1 VASAVTTAVS
11 GDGQWRPVGPT
22 SSGTSGMYESQFVPD
37 DRYPYQTASA
47 VWIDPRL
54 LRVTLVPGLSEP
66 GGTWPQPAEVMP
78 AQFSS
83 IAAAFN
89 GGFKIQDAEGGFFL
103 NGRIAVPLR
112 SGAASLVLYSDG
124 ALDIG
129 TWGGDVAMTP
139 GVVAVL
145 QNLVPLVEGGQVA
158 ASATYYDDR
167 VWGATL
173 GGGAA
178 VARSGLGIT
187 ASGAL
192 VYVAGPA
199 LSARTLGEALQRAG
213 AVRAMELD
221 MNPEWVTFNFF
232 DHPSVRDPSDLAAT
246 KLYPQMVRPA
256 TRYLAPAMDSRD
268 FLTVM
273 LPS

>member
-1 VASAVTTAVS
+1 
-11 GDGQWRPVGPT
+11 
-22 SSGTSGMYESQFVPD
+22 MYESQFFPD
-37 DRYPYQTASA
+37 SRYPYQTASA

-54 LRVTLVPGLSEP
+54 MRVTLVPGLSEP
-66 GGTWPQPAEVMP
+66 GGIWPQPAEVVP
-78 AQFSS
+78 AQFAS

-89 GGFKIQDAEGGFFL
+89 GGFKIQDSDGGFFL

-112 SGAASLVLYSDG
+112 LGAASLVLYADG

-129 TWGGDVAMTP
+129 TWGSEVTSTP
-139 GVVAVL
+139 NVVAVL
-145 QNLVPLVEGGQVA
+145 QNLVPLVDGGQVA

-178 VARSGLGIT
+178 VARSGIGVSST
-187 ASGAL
+187 GAL
-192 VYVAGPA
+192 IYVAGPA
-199 LSARTLGEALQRAG
+199 LSARTLGEALRRAG

-232 DHPSVRDPSDLAAT
+232 DHPSAADPSNLLAT